1 MILGLTIP
9 QFTLLHVVISLV
21 GIGTG
26 FIVMYG
32 ITAGQ
37 RLPRWT
43 AWFLAFTVL
52 TSLTGFLFP
61 LKQIGPPHLFGVISL
76 VVLAFALYG
85 LYGAKLAGSW
95 RWIYVVGA
103 VIAQYLNV
111 FVLIAQAFN
120 KIPAL
125 NQFAPTQT
133 TEPAFAVSQLV
144 LLAIY
149 VWVGIL
155 GVKAFRPAGG
165 TLAFA

>member
-32 ITAGQ
+32 ITTGQ

-61 LKQIGPPHLFGVISL
+61 LKQIGPPHIFGVISL
-76 VVLAFALYG
+76 VVLALALYG

-95 RWIYVVGA
+95 RWIYVAGA

-155 GVKAFRPAGG
+155 GVKRFRPSGAV
-165 TLAFA
+165 AFA

>member
-9 QFTLLHVVISLV
+9 QFTLLHVLISLV

-32 ITAGQ
+32 LTTGR

-43 AWFLAFTVL
+43 AGFLATTVL

-61 LKQIGPPHLFGVISL
+61 LKQIGPPHIVGAISL
-76 VVLAFALYG
+76 VVLALALYALYG
-85 LYGAKLAGSW
+85 ARLAGSW
-95 RWIYVVGA
+95 RWIYVAGA
-103 VIAQYLNV
+103 VLAQYLNV
-111 FVLIAQAFN
+111 FVLVAQAFN

-125 NQFAPTQT
+125 NALAPTQT
-133 TEPAFAVSQLV
+133 NEPAFAVTQLV
-144 LLAIY
+144 VLVIY
-149 VWVGIL
+149 VVVGIL
-155 GVKAFRPAGG
+155 GVKRFHVGG

>member
-32 ITAGQ
+32 LTTG
-37 RLPRWT
+37 RHLPRWT
-43 AWFLAFTVL
+43 AWFLATTVL

-76 VVLAFALYG
+76 VVLALALYG
-85 LYGAKLAGSW
+85 LYGARLAASW
-95 RWIYVVGA
+95 RWIYVAGA

-155 GVKAFRPAGG
+155 GVKRFRTMG
-165 TLAFA
+165 TVAFA